1 MPAVKFTAT
10 LLRFTKK
17 GEKTGWTYINIT
29 PDLIQRLKKGT
40 KTSFRVKG
48 KLDDY
53 AINAVALLPMG
64 DGDFIMPVN
73 GTMRKALKK
82 KEGAMIDVKL
92 EADNTELPLSSDLLE
107 CLADDP
113 DAQAFFDTLTKGHQR
128 YFSNWIEDAKTPETK
143 AKRIAMAL
151 KGLNMKLGYGPM
163 IRHFKALKGS

>member
-1 MPAVKFTAT
+1 MASVSFKTT
-10 LLRFTKK
+10 LLKFKSK
-17 GEKTGWTYINIT
+17 GEKTGWTYISIPADVVN
-29 PDLIQRLKKGT
+29 RLKKGT

-48 KLDDY
+48 KLDEY

-64 DGDFIMPVN
+64 DGEFIMPVN

-82 KEGAMIDVKL
+82 KEGAMLLVKL
-92 EADNTELPLSSDLLE
+92 EADNAELPLSDDLLE

-113 DAQAFFDTLTKGHQR
+113 DAKTFFDTLTKGHQR
-128 YFSNWIEDAKTPETK
+128 YFSKWIEDAKTPETK

-163 IRHFKALKGS
+163 LRHFKAMKE

>member
-1 MPAVKFTAT
+1 MAPVTFKATILKFAS
-10 LLRFTKK
+10 K
-17 GEKTGWTYINIT
+17 GEKTGWSYIHIPNDIVN
-29 PDLIQRLKKGT
+29 RLKKGT

-53 AINAVALLPMG
+53 TIKAVALLPMG

-92 EADNTELPLSSDLLE
+92 EADNAELPLSADLLE

-163 IRHFKALKGS
+163 IRHFKAIKGS